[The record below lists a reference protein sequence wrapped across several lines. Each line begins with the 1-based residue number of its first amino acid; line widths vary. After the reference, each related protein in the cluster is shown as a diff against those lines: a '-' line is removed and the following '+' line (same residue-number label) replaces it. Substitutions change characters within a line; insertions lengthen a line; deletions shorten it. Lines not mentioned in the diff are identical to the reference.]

1 MRAASAPSLCPL
13 IVDSPV
19 QQDQDPDN
27 ATRII
32 KFALERVPNDTQLI
46 LGTVSLHGADYD
58 GYVIRTEDK
67 YHLLSSDAYEEVS
80 DLMKPYY
87 AKLIQPII

>member
-1 MRAASAPSLCPL
+1 MNHQDSSL
-13 IVDSPV
+13 
-19 QQDQDPDN
+19 
-27 ATRII
+27 TRGFFS
-32 KFALERVPNDTQLI
+32 KLLERVPNDMQLV

-87 AKLIQPII
+87 AKLIQPSI